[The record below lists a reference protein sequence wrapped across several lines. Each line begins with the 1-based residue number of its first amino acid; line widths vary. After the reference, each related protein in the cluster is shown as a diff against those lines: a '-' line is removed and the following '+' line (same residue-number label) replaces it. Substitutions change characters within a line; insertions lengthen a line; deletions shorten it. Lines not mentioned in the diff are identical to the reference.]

1 MHEFDE
7 PTQINIFLGGMS
19 TKLMLDASTEGMIKS
34 KTLEETNTL
43 IENTTSNEFKV
54 QNERIQGQKRD
65 VLELKTQDALLAQN
79 KLTTQ
84 QMEALMKKLST
95 LP

>member
-54 QNERIQGQKRD
+54 
-65 VLELKTQDALLAQN
+65 
-79 KLTTQ
+79 
-84 QMEALMKKLST
+84 
-95 LP
+95 